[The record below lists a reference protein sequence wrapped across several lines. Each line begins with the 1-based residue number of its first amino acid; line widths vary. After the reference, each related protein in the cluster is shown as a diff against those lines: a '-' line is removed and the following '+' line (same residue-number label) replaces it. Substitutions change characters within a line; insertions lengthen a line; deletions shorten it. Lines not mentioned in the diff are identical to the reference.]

1 MDDKVP
7 IYFYKLIRQSNSKN
21 QNGNFQKFIVA
32 KVTDYRFATWGPV
45 LLLSYR
51 KNNRKLNEVSASIP
65 GTIYETDRYFSLWFY
80 DRNDEKAIELC
91 KQYLSTKLNKRRED
105 IKKRAMNLLYD
116 QAFMQALTVSE
127 VEVS

>member
-1 MDDKVP
+1 MPTDKL

-32 KVTDYRFATWGPV
+32 KVTDYMPATWGPV

-51 KNNRKLNEVSASIP
+51 KNNRKLNEVSASTP

-116 QAFMQALTVSE
+116 QAFMHALTVSE